1 MKRKRPFQPPHNW
14 PTLSR
19 TWFQPFSSGMPS
31 MRCGRAGLSCRLT
44 ALSRRLPLTYTASFV
59 VRREFQIETGHVGFQ
74 QQVDQRPGAEQPE
87 TQVNGA
93 VFLLALEVHRFE
105 VPESLFVAVH
115 GAPISSGEVV
125 AGHDLVHAS
134 AGIGAAQQ
142 GVYDRAVPVE
152 RRRNM
157 ARRPLNRAPRLCSIS
172 WISALPLLPSTKG
185 SIAESS
191 SSPRPA
197 SLRSS
202 TLPSGLLSRSLRST
216 CPVLMFSS

>member
-142 GVYDRAVPVE
+142 GVYDRAVPG
-152 RRRNM
+152 
-157 ARRPLNRAPRLCSIS
+157 S
-172 WISALPLLPSTKG
+172 SAAG
-185 SIAESS
+185 IWHGG
-191 SSPRPA
+191 R
-197 SLRSS
+197 
-202 TLPSGLLSRSLRST
+202 
-216 CPVLMFSS
+216 

>member
-157 ARRPLNRAPRLCSIS
+157 ARAAVEPCAQIVQHFMDQRTA
-172 WISALPLLPSTKG
+172 LLPSTKG

>member
-157 ARRPLNRAPRLCSIS
+157 ARAAVEPCAQIVQHFMDQRTALVAQHEGVDRREQQLAPAKMTPI
-172 WISALPLLPSTKG
+172 
-185 SIAESS
+185 
-191 SSPRPA
+191 
-197 SLRSS
+197 
-202 TLPSGLLSRSLRST
+202 
-216 CPVLMFSS
+216 